1 MAPRRRSAPGVDLE
15 RTLGDLGPVVGL
27 DEVGR
32 GAWAGPL
39 VVGAAVLSGDLL
51 DHRAGPFEA
60 IRDTI
65 RDSKGLTERRREEYF
80 EILSQCCT
88 WSLGIVGPEDCDRL
102 GMADAQRLATRRA
115 LAGLREQGIEPAA
128 AIADGKWDFVT
139 PLVPVVEMRVKA
151 DEAHLSVCAASILA
165 KVSRDRAMRAQAE
178 HYPLWSLDTNKGYP
192 CARHRA
198 GLRGYGPSA
207 IHRRSWVF
215 MDDQPWSGV
224 VRVEPVRR
232 ARAPGRDPR

>member
-1 MAPRRRSAPGVDLE
+1 MVTARRSSPPDAALE
-15 RTLGDLGPVVGL
+15 GAFAGPVVGF

-39 VVGAAVLSGDLL
+39 VVGAAVLPADIIEG
-51 DHRAGPFEA
+51 HGRGGPV
-60 IRDTI
+60 DTI
-65 RDSKGLTERRREEYF
+65 RDSKRLSERRREEF
-80 EILSQCCT
+80 FDILSEYCA
-88 WSLGIVGPEDCDRL
+88 WALGIVGPEDCDRL

-115 LAGLREQGIEPAA
+115 LAGLRERGIEPVA

-151 DEAHLSVCAASILA
+151 DEQHLSVCAASILA
-165 KVSRDRAMRAQAE
+165 KVSRDRSMREQSE
-178 HYPLWSLDTNKGYP
+178 DYPLWAFDTSKGYP

-198 GLRGYGPSA
+198 GLYGYGPSA

-232 ARAPGRDPR
+232 ARAPGRDRR